1 MSAYVPHAAGYRT
14 LRPNEK
20 AREGDIFEYIG
31 RETTRTE
38 RDPLGMSP
46 VKDSGFIRIGRTV
59 AQARKEYEAFW
70 AKYPDSAPDLVGWV
84 FRLLPAKPRKK
95 KACSYAKKY
104 KAKRKPTCGCSSC
117 ADKWRAHQ
125 RRLRQASGQLV
136 TQGGKIQLLRV
147 ALP

>member
-1 MSAYVPHAAGYRT
+1 MSAPRFRGWIT
-14 LRPNEK
+14 LGPRQRI
-20 AREGDIFEYIG
+20 REGDRYSY
-31 RETTRTE
+31 
-38 RDPLGMSP
+38 SP
-46 VKDSGFIRIGRTV
+46 ECYTSPAKMFTVKGNAFLKAGVTV
-59 AQARKEYEAFW
+59 AEGRKARSSFECKEAHLT
-70 AKYPDSAPDLVGWV
+70 SAGWV
-84 FRLLPAKPRKK
+84 FRRRPVKK
-95 KACSYAKKY
+95 RKACSYAKKY